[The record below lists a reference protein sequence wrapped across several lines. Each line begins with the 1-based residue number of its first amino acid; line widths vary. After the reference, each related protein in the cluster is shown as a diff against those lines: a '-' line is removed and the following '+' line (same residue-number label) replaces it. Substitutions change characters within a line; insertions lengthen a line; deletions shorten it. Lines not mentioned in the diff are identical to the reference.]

1 MFEIIENNAGL
12 FVKVK
17 SVFIGTEWNEVKLV
31 RYFQFEQGANKEKL
45 ETRLTLQNP
54 DFLRKNIEEILI
66 PKGKCEAVN
75 PAELA
80 DEI

>member
-1 MFEIIENNAGL
+1 MYEIIENNSGL

-17 SVFIGTEWNEVKLV
+17 SQFVGSEWNEVKLV
-31 RYFQFEQGANKEKL
+31 RYFQFEKGSNKDKL

-75 PAELA
+75 PTELA